1 MNRLKLIVLII
12 TNFRNFFSRFFSL
25 IMKKKAKP
33 SITIV
38 TNQNDT
44 KGKHYFDI
52 HPTLT
57 VNVNNGLILKVNK
70 TYIPIRRSELRL
82 QLNLVDFSSP
92 TIEFKLIGALQRF
105 KLSFPIQARNKV
117 GIKNTRIHRKSLFED
132 LLIDSMNATNLRTFD
147 NFIALDT
154 SKIVLKSDVSD
165 VGLKQPALMTPQVGI
180 KLELN
185 EIKKELMLNTKHN
198 L

>member
-1 MNRLKLIVLII
+1 MYRLKLIVLII
-12 TNFRNFFSRFFSL
+12 TNFRNLFSRFFSL

-33 SITIV
+33 SITVV
-38 TNQNDT
+38 TNQNDL
-44 KGKHYFDI
+44 KGKHYFDV

-70 TYIPIRRSELRL
+70 TYIPIRRNELRL

-105 KLSFPIQARNKV
+105 KLSFPIQARNQV
-117 GIKNTRIHRKSLFED
+117 GVKNTRFNRKSLFED

-147 NFIALDT
+147 NIIALDT
-154 SKIVLKSDVSD
+154 SKIVLKSDLSD

-180 KLELN
+180 NLELN
-185 EIKKELMLNTKHN
+185 EIKKELILNTKHN
-198 L
+198 P